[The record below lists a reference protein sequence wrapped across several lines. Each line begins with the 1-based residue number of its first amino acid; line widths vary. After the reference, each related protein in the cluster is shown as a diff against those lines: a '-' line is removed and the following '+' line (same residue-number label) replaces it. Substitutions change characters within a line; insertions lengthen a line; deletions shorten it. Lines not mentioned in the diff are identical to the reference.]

1 VDRISDCAD
10 VLMCDCPATASSD
23 ALALPVLN
31 ADLTAPDLAPPS
43 QPLISVFPLVIHDTA
58 LVLEAGASG
67 EALVHWHVEA
77 DDYIGLSQ
85 AFAVTSPAPAA
96 VLRLRRVRADGGAD
110 AAAEAPVHL
119 TSHQGSGDRSFV
131 VGNETAQFEAE
142 LGLTNATG
150 GWLLLARSNRLLLG
164 AGTAPPLAQEM
175 PLPHL
180 EAQHPPSAPLPLV
193 NAATAAAISAIP
205 VVITATATALP
216 NDPRLDAPQMPLAPT
231 FPLPIIAAPIAVAD
245 DSSSAVDS
253 QLYLST
259 APAIHPEPSASTA
272 PAPSLIPT
280 LRYGRAV
287 SPSAGVMIEAELR
300 IHGWGAPNSDI
311 DLFGQRYRIGP
322 GGRFQLLLRVDD
334 AALLAEM
341 LRQHPPPELTCARS

>member
-1 VDRISDCAD
+1 MDRISDCAD

-180 EAQHPPSAPLPLV
+180 EAQHRQVRRCHGQCCDRCRNFSHSCL
-193 NAATAAAISAIP
+193 
-205 VVITATATALP
+205 ITATATALP

-231 FPLPIIAAPIAVAD
+231 FPLPIIAAPLAVAD

-259 APAIHPEPSASTA
+259 APAIHRTE
-272 PAPSLIPT
+272 
-280 LRYGRAV
+280 
-287 SPSAGVMIEAELR
+287 
-300 IHGWGAPNSDI
+300 
-311 DLFGQRYRIGP
+311 
-322 GGRFQLLLRVDD
+322 
-334 AALLAEM
+334 
-341 LRQHPPPELTCARS
+341 RQHCASHRLFRHCATVALCHRAQA